1 MNEIIKTVLHPDN
14 FGNKDLYPKTS
25 IDQVDGL
32 EERLN
37 EQKAIEIKQVTLTG
51 ESGTL
56 TEEELAT
63 LQSQE
68 INQIVCDN
76 EIFRLMDNQAESG
89 YLVYGHVGVMS
100 SKQTVKT
107 ITITISTLGW
117 ILQSSVLGNGAQL
130 YYLEYLYIPDGNPLG
145 LLNKFRLTFSLK
157 DNTLYDI
164 NCLISFYVGST
175 YQELCIPLI
184 LSRSTD
190 DTIRGEGTVEKTL
203 VEKQYNTSWGG
214 VISVS
219 NDNALAGQVLFSG
232 SKKDLIA
239 GAIKL

>member
-37 EQKAIEIKQVTLTG
+37 EQKAIEIKQVALTG

-117 ILQSSVLGNGAQL
+117 ILQSSVLGESGGGE
-130 YYLEYLYIPDGNPLG
+130 YYLHRYWCSITVENVLYPWVRLICISKDKTPYNSIAEYYNAVKQDISQLIGDGSGYFPTEFSIDYIYNTEYII
-145 LLNKFRLTFSLK
+145 LTFY
-157 DNTLYDI
+157 TI
-164 NCLISFYVGST
+164 NSS
-175 YQELCIPLI
+175 
-184 LSRSTD
+184 
-190 DTIRGEGTVEKTL
+190 
-203 VEKQYNTSWGG
+203 G
-214 VISVS
+214 VITHYNSQISYS
-219 NDNALAGQVLFSG
+219 NVANWNGDVFE
-232 SKKDLIA
+232 I
-239 GAIKL
+239 